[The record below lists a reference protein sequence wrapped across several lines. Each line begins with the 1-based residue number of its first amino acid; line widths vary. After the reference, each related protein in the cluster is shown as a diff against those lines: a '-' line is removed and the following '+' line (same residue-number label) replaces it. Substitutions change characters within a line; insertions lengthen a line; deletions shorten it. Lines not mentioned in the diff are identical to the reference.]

1 MIKFDTYNRE
11 ERAISAHLFRLL
23 HERLEEKA
31 ASPFGQF
38 MSELSKSSLTFGN
51 GKVALAKLKF
61 ENIAIYCEPSI
72 VRDAYQS
79 KRAERIAFMDD
90 LTRLVMKHEGVS
102 ECRLY
107 SELPEPLRNTKLTHP
122 KQIKQKATLAN
133 IPLSEGETAVY
144 KAIQG
149 MFNAKPNLVITVDNL
164 LLVGETK
171 FTELFDQA
179 QLDRT
184 VKMAEIWA
192 NYLFKDFGF
201 TEPPVY
207 AVFKLGAQKSNPDI
221 SWTTI
226 TKIAGKTYGSEDR
239 TRIALEAALE
249 LLTPKPQNNEKEKEA
264 LKVVRIVT
272 NATKS

>member
-1 MIKFDTYNRE
+1 MISYDTYNRE
-11 ERAISAHLFRLL
+11 ERVISAHLFRLL

-31 ASPFGQF
+31 TSPFGQL
-38 MSELSKSSLTFGN
+38 MSELSKSNLTFANGN
-51 GKVALAKLKF
+51 ASLAKLKF
-61 ENIAIYCEPSI
+61 ENIAIFCEPSI

-79 KRAERIAFMDD
+79 KRAEKASFLDNLIS
-90 LTRLVMKHEGVS
+90 LIMKQEGVN

-107 SELPEPLRNTKLTHP
+107 SQLPETLKNPKLTHP
-122 KQIKQKATLAN
+122 KQIKQKATAAN
-133 IPLSEGETAVY
+133 IPLSEGEVKVY
-144 KAIQG
+144 GALQG

-164 LLVGETK
+164 LLVCESK

-179 QLDRT
+179 QLTRAK
-184 VKMAEIWA
+184 KMAEVWA
-192 NYLFKDFGF
+192 TMLYKDFGF

-226 TKIAGKTYGSEDR
+226 TQIASKTYGSQDR

-249 LLTPKPQNNEKEKEA
+249 HLTPKPQNGEKKE
-264 LKVVRIVT
+264 
-272 NATKS
+272 

>member
-31 ASPFGQF
+31 TSPFGQL
-38 MSELSKSSLTFGN
+38 MSVLSKSSLTFAN
-51 GKVALAKLKF
+51 GKATMAKLKY
-61 ENIAIYCEPSI
+61 ENIAIYLEPSI
-72 VRDAYQS
+72 IRDAYQS
-79 KRAERIAFMDD
+79 KRAEKISFLDN
-90 LTRLVMKHEGVS
+90 LTRIIMKQEGVS

-107 SELPEPLRNTKLTHP
+107 SELPETLKNPKLTHP
-122 KQIKQKATLAN
+122 KQIKQKATSAN
-133 IPLSEGETAVY
+133 IPLNAGEIKVY
-144 KAIQG
+144 GAMQG

-164 LLVGETK
+164 LLVCEAK

-179 QLDRT
+179 QLTRAK
-184 VKMAEIWA
+184 KMAEVWA
-192 NYLFKDFGF
+192 TMLYKDFGF

-226 TKIAGKTYGSEDR
+226 TQIASKTYGSQDR

-249 LLTPKPQNNEKEKEA
+249 HLTPKPQNGEKKE
-264 LKVVRIVT
+264 
-272 NATKS
+272 